1 MAMFETIKKA
11 RQLGV
16 IALERIDD
24 YLELL
29 RISAEIQ
36 GQNLKSRIISSVV
49 VALFAVLSLIFLGLA
64 IIITCWDTPYRVIA
78 AWGMVAFYALIAFV
92 AYMSSQNRA
101 GPVSAFD
108 SLRDELQQDIK
119 LMKDVV

>member
-1 MAMFETIKKA
+1 MFETIEKA

-16 IALERIDD
+16 ITLERIGD

-29 RISAEIQ
+29 RISVEIQ
-36 GQNLKSRIISSVV
+36 GRNLKKRIISFVV

-64 IIITCWDTPYRVIA
+64 IIVTCWDTPYRVTA
-78 AWGMVAFYALIAFV
+78 AWGVTAFYALIALG
-92 AYMSSQNRA
+92 AYVSSQSQPS
-101 GPVSAFD
+101 PVSALD
-108 SLRDELQQDIK
+108 TLRDEVQQDIK

>member
-1 MAMFETIKKA
+1 MFESIEKA

-16 IALERIDD
+16 IALERIGE

-36 GQNLKSRIISSVV
+36 GQDLKKRIFGFVM
-49 VALFAVLSLIFLGLA
+49 VALFAVLSLIFVGLA
-64 IIITCWDTPYRVIA
+64 VIVTCWDTPYRVTA
-78 AWGMVAFYALIAFV
+78 AWGVAAFYALIALG
-92 AYMSSQNRA
+92 AYLSGQNRPR
-101 GPVSAFD
+101 PVSALD
-108 SLRDELQQDIK
+108 TLRDEVQQDIK